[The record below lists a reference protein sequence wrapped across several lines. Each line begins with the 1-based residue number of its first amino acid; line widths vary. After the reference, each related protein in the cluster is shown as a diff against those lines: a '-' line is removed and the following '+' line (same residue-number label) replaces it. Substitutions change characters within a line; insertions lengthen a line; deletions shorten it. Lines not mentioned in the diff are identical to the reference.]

1 MWRRRWLWGLLAA
14 WVATRVGLGW
24 VTVHDDAGIYRDRAP
39 AAHDIT
45 LYEFWSEQVASGSR
59 PYVDFALEYPPA
71 NLPLLIG
78 PGVSSRLTGRS
89 YETTFVAMAVLVDG
103 VALLGLLRLAATGG
117 SWVGPAAW
125 VGLVPTLGP
134 VALSRLDVVPAAAVV
149 WAVVLARSRRWAGSG
164 ALVGLA
170 TGTKVFAGLLV
181 PLWTLWAPRPARVRF
196 AAGVAACVAAP
207 LLVFADVPGALI
219 DNIWLYHSGRGLAA
233 ESSWGS
239 ILLAEHVWSDTTAT
253 IELRSGSWEI
263 IDPRAGVL
271 KTVATLT
278 VAGIALHATLLA
290 RRGGGQRELVRL
302 AMLTAST
309 VVLSVA
315 VGNVLSPQY
324 LVWCIGAVA
333 AAAALGVPLRAPL
346 ALLAGACAASH
357 LVFPLL
363 FWELLFD
370 QTAMSTGILV
380 IRNGLLLACG
390 CSLLQRARAGRSD
403 PGVEQQQRL
412 PAPAGHRG
420 ADPQRQVHEPDA
432 DDGDRERRREPAPH
446 PA

>member
-1 MWRRRWLWGLLAA
+1 MLQLGLAWLLSRL
-14 WVATRVGLGW
+14 VLGW

-45 LYEFWSEQVASGSR
+45 LYDFWAEQVASGAR

-78 PGVSSRLTGRS
+78 PGVGSTLTGRS

-103 VALLGLLRLAATGG
+103 IALLGLLRLAASGG

-125 VGLVPTLGP
+125 VGLVPILGP

-149 WAVVLARSRRWAGSG
+149 WAVVLARSRRWTGSG

-181 PLWTLWAPRPARVRF
+181 PVWTLWAPRPARVRF
-196 AAGVAACVAAP
+196 VAGAAACVAMP
-207 LLVFADVPGALI
+207 LLAFADVPGALI
-219 DNIWLYHSGRGLAA
+219 DDVWQYHSGRGLAA

-239 ILLAEHVWSDTTAT
+239 ILLAEHVWSDATAT
-253 IELRSGSWEI
+253 VELRSGSWEI

-271 KTVATLT
+271 KTVATLM

-290 RRGGGQRELVRL
+290 RRDAGHADL
-302 AMLTAST
+302 AWLATLTAST

-315 VGNVLSPQY
+315 LGNVLSPQY
-324 LVWCIGAVA
+324 LVWCIGAVS

-346 ALLAGACAASH
+346 ALLAGASAASH

-370 QTAMSTGILV
+370 QTAMSTGMLL
-380 IRNGLLLACG
+380 IRNGFLVACG
-390 CSLLQRARAGRSD
+390 YSLLQRARAGRSD

-412 PAPAGHRG
+412 PAPAGDRG
-420 ADPQRQVHEPDA
+420 TDPQRQVDEPGA
-432 DDGDRERRREPAPH
+432 DDGDRDERREPAPH
-446 PA
+446 PV